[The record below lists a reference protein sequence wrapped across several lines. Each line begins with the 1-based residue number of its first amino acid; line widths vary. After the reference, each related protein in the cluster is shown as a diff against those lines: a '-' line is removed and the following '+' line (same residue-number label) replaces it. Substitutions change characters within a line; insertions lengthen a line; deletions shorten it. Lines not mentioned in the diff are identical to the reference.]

1 MYRVLRFGGRTA
13 IVIGDTDIKKVK
25 IQNADVFVQTL
36 EKIGFN
42 IYNIIKRPVP
52 NKILPLTRDQR
63 TGQFV
68 ATLKSDRLAY
78 PFEYILIMEKA

>member
-1 MYRVLRFGGRTA
+1 MYRVLKFGGRTA
-13 IVIGDTDIKKVK
+13 IVISDTDIKKVK

-36 EKIGFN
+36 EKIGFR

-63 TGQFV
+63 TGRFV
-68 ATLKSDRLAY
+68 ATLKSDRSAY